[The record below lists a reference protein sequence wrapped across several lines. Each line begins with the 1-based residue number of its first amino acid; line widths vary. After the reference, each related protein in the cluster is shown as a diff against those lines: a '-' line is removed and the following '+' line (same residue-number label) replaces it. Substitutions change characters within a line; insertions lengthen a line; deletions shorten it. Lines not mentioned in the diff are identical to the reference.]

1 MSTTRRT
8 GSRSRATVL
17 RRHGVRALMAGATV
31 AAAAAASLF
40 AVAGPAHAAA
50 GVSVSAPLLQI
61 TADAAADAI
70 TVTQVG
76 GRLVVRNDGG
86 LLFPGAGCTATA
98 KNVSVCDADGVTT
111 IVADTGAGN
120 DTLTN
125 RTTLRSRVVLGAGS
139 DQFFGGTATDQAA
152 GEAGD
157 DRLAGHAGDDVLIG
171 GDGTDSANG
180 GDGADKCDAETVT
193 LCE

>member
-1 MSTTRRT
+1 MGTTGATER
-8 GSRSRATVL
+8 RSRATVL
-17 RRHGVRALMAGATV
+17 RRHGVRALTAGA
-31 AAAAAASLF
+31 ALAASLL

-50 GVSVSAPLLQI
+50 NVSVSAPILRI
-61 TADAAADAI
+61 TADGAADAI

-86 LLFPGAGCTATA
+86 LLFPGAGCVATA
-98 KNVSVCDADGVTT
+98 KNVSVCDAEGVTT
-111 IVADTGAGN
+111 IAADTGAGD

-139 DQFFGGTATDQAA
+139 DLFFGGTAVDMAA

-157 DRLAGHAGDDVLIG
+157 DRMAGNTGDDVLIG
-171 GDGTDSANG
+171 GDGVDSANG

-193 LCE
+193 ACE